1 MFTEPGDRVFCSE
14 AGGALDDV
22 PIRRG
27 FYAALTAAK
36 LGNLR
41 VKEEPMVWHDLR
53 HTFGTLGAAIWPL
66 HDLQGYMGHA
76 DIQTTMIY
84 VHHVPKV
91 EEADEMSRAVEA
103 ALGQEPTVKNS
114 KLGVATP

>member
-1 MFTEPGDRVFCSE
+1 MSAALSEEQIIAGDPG
-14 AGGALDDV
+14 ANGAAVSLAPDLPGESSWT
-22 PIRRG
+22 PID
-27 FYAALTAAK
+27 LTAAI
-36 LGNLR
+36 
-41 VKEEPMVWHDLR
+41 VWHDLR

-91 EEADEMSRAVEA
+91 EAADEMSRAVEA
-103 ALGQEPTVKNS
+103 AMGSIADGASNGAS
-114 KLGVATP
+114 KSANLD